1 MECKGQVYFPVI
13 IIIHHRCCVSNF
25 CKTFP
30 VQCPSLLHEDLSTAG
45 CHLSSGRELLC
56 CGVWSN
62 LKDWKCSR
70 NSWVSA
76 MDLLVSFIQLA
87 LIQSLP
93 AMLLGW
99 TRLCNRRGK
108 HSMSVVQAPRVA
120 TGLFLMILI
129 KPGPFLSISQRGKK
143 LDRLYVFIVWVYF
156 APRLGRMWE
165 YWVFFPVAAA
175 SVKAALQV
183 SRMSNMSFAD
193 PEALTCLMSSLEW
206 NGYRDSSRGNKQ
218 FIA

>member
-13 IIIHHRCCVSNF
+13 IIISHGCCVTHL
-25 CKTFP
+25 CKTSP
-30 VQCPSLLHEDLSTAG
+30 VQCSSLLHEDLSTAG

-76 MDLLVSFIQLA
+76 MDMLVSLTQLA

-108 HSMSVVQAPRVA
+108 HSMSGVQAPRVA
-120 TGLFLMILI
+120 TGLFLMILT
-129 KPGPFLSISQRGKK
+129 KPGPFPTISQRGKTP
-143 LDRLYVFIVWVYF
+143 DRLYGFIV
-156 APRLGRMWE
+156 
-165 YWVFFPVAAA
+165 
-175 SVKAALQV
+175 
-183 SRMSNMSFAD
+183 
-193 PEALTCLMSSLEW
+193 
-206 NGYRDSSRGNKQ
+206 
-218 FIA
+218 